1 MIKDELE
8 LKRQFKDKII
18 LITGGTG
25 SIGHGIIKQLIN
37 FKPKQIGN
45 LVLYRFFLHLNQK
58 CR

>member
-37 FKPKQIGN
+37 FKPKQIRVFTN
-45 LVLYRFFLHLNQK
+45 DENSLVELKEY
-58 CR
+58 